1 MTEIQLDVMLSPV
14 EYRALT
20 EAARQL
26 GLSGGEYARLT
37 LLGAT
42 LGIGAV
48 NDREARRGL
57 ANTARTRR

>member
-1 MTEIQLDVMLSPV
+1 MAEIQLDIALSPA

-20 EAARQL
+20 EAARRC
-26 GLSGGEYARLT
+26 GVTGAEYARLT

-48 NDREARRGL
+48 NDREARRGI
-57 ANTARTRR
+57 ANAARTRV